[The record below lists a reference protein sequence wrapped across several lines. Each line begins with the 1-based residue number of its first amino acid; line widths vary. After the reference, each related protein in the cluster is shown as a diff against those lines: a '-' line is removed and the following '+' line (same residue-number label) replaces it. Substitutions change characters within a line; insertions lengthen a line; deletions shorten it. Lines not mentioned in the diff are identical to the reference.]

1 MKKKYIIVAA
11 CCFAIIAAFTFY
23 YFFTPLNAEGKT
35 AYIYIDNDD
44 NIDSVINKIRPHSR
58 AHAMKAYRHLCVTP
72 TTQNTYVLEDTHST
86 HTQAPSTPS
95 AI

>member
-44 NIDSVINKIRPHSR
+44 NIDSVINK
-58 AHAMKAYRHLCVTP
+58 
-72 TTQNTYVLEDTHST
+72 
-86 HTQAPSTPS
+86 
-95 AI
+95 